1 MQLPPSASANEPG
14 TSGSDKLSPTQ
25 EVQPPKNEPQPTANQ
40 LGLALSGG
48 GARGIAH
55 LGVLA
60 ALDELQ
66 LPVARLAGVSSGGIV
81 AALYA
86 AGLPPREVLRLLQAL
101 SIIRITRVALS
112 RSGLLRMDAV
122 GTLLEQYLGVGCTFE
137 QLRLPLTLV
146 ATDLLAG
153 TSVRFS
159 SGLLIPP
166 LLASA
171 AVPILYQ
178 PVKYQGRQLV
188 DGGLLNNLPVE
199 VLAETAAP
207 GLRLV
212 GVHCN
217 PPNPAAQVANFRALV
232 ERTFNLA
239 IGSNTVQSRQ
249 LCHLLLEPPALRQ
262 YRTMSFRRAPELFD
276 IGYQYTLGQARALEN
291 LLR

>member
-1 MQLPPSASANEPG
+1 MTNYQPAA
-14 TSGSDKLSPTQ
+14 TSP
-25 EVQPPKNEPQPTANQ
+25 Q

-81 AALYA
+81 AVLYA
-86 AGLPPREVLRLLQAL
+86 AGLPPREVLRLLQELRL
-101 SIIRITRVALS
+101 SRVARLALS
-112 RSGLLRMDAV
+112 RYGLLHMDAA
-122 GTLLEQYLGVGCTFE
+122 GKLLEQHLGSASTFE
-137 QLRLPLTLV
+137 QLRLPVTLV

-153 TSVRFS
+153 ESVRFS
-159 SGLLIPP
+159 SGPLIPP

-171 AVPILYQ
+171 AVPILYR
-178 PVKYQGRQLV
+178 PVEYQGRQLV

-199 VLAETAAP
+199 ALLEAAP
-207 GLRLV
+207 SGLRAV

-217 PPNPAAQVANFRALV
+217 PPNPAAQVNNLRALV

-239 IGSNTVQSRQ
+239 IGSNTVPSKQ
-249 LCHLLLEPPALRQ
+249 LCHLLLEPPALREF
-262 YRTMSFRRAPELFD
+262 RTMSFLRAAD
-276 IGYQYTLGQARALEN
+276 IFEAGYRHTLSQGAALTA
-291 LLR
+291 LLA

>member
-1 MQLPPSASANEPG
+1 MQTPLSATFPGQSSPSSHPPAS
-14 TSGSDKLSPTQ
+14 TQ
-25 EVQPPKNEPQPTANQ
+25 LA
-40 LGLALSGG
+40 LALSGG

-66 LPVARLAGVSSGGIV
+66 LPVAQLAGVSSGGIV

-86 AGLPPREVLRLLQAL
+86 AGMPPREVLRLLQEL

-112 RSGLLRMDAV
+112 SYGLLRMDAV
-122 GTLLEQYLGVGCTFE
+122 GALLEQHLGAGCTFE
-137 QLRLPLTLV
+137 QLQLPLTLV

-159 SGLLIPP
+159 SGPLLPP
-166 LLASA
+166 LMASA
-171 AVPILYQ
+171 AVPILYR
-178 PVKYQGRQLV
+178 PVEYQGRQLV

-199 VLAETAAP
+199 ALIDPLQPA
-207 GLRLV
+207 RRIV

-217 PPNPAAQVANFRALV
+217 PPNPAAQVSNFRALV

-239 IGSNTVQSRQ
+239 IGGNTVQSRQ
-249 LCHLLLEPPALRQ
+249 LCHLLLEPPALQQ
-262 YRTMSFRRAPELFD
+262 YRTMSFRRGPELFA
-276 IGYQYTLGQARALEN
+276 IGYQYTLSRAQELRAL
-291 LLR
+291 LADG